1 VISKGAERSFQS
13 GRTLIEEGRMRDA
26 VPFLRS
32 AIEQDE
38 QLNGECRQAR
48 YLSSYGLCLC
58 FSNHDPRRG
67 LVFCRKAVETES
79 FDPDLWRNLGRVA
92 HALGRRREAHRALHC
107 GLRQEPG
114 HRGIRQDLARLGSRR
129 LPFFTFLTRQNP
141 VNVFLG
147 KLRASL
153 TESKIPRRMR
163 VASAY
168 RTTASSPRLRF

>member
-1 VISKGAERSFQS
+1 
-13 GRTLIEEGRMRDA
+13 MRDA

-32 AIEQDE
+32 AIELDE

-67 LVFCRKAVETES
+67 LGFCRKAVERES
-79 FDPDLWRNLGRVA
+79 FDPDLWWNLGKVA
-92 HALGRRREAHRALHC
+92 HALRRRREAHRALHS

-114 HRGIRQDLARLGSRR
+114 HRGIRHDLARMGSRR
-129 LPFFTFLTRQNP
+129 LPVFTFLTRHNP

-147 KLRASL
+147 RLRASM
-153 TESKIPRRMR
+153 TGSKAPRRAR

-168 RTTASSPRLRF
+168 RTAASSPRLRF